1 LPPVA
6 SVSIDAIQD
15 AVAPTTS
22 CLSTSSSCLADNV
35 TQAIEDGDFLIQT
48 FRDPGISEA
57 DAGNTNSSASNAQ
70 IIAFRMG
77 VRVYSKFAKENL
89 GSLETEAVALGM
101 TQSIGQQNKR
111 PLAILYTDFVRGD
124 VTLSL
129 QGYRKF
135 LQP

>member
-1 LPPVA
+1 
-6 SVSIDAIQD
+6 
-15 AVAPTTS
+15 
-22 CLSTSSSCLADNV
+22 LADNV